1 MINSFQQ
8 NILFYEFKNVS
19 ECNQIVRCSL
29 SFFYSLLYKFKINT
43 NIWIHIHMNLN
54 IASKRTYMSL
64 NVDLLKLAIL
74 ILNNF

>member
-1 MINSFQQ
+1 MYQ
-8 NILFYEFKNVS
+8 V
-19 ECNQIVRCSL
+19 CNQIVRCSL
-29 SFFYSLLYKFKINT
+29 LFFYSLLYKFKINT

-64 NVDLLKLAIL
+64 NVDLLKLTIL